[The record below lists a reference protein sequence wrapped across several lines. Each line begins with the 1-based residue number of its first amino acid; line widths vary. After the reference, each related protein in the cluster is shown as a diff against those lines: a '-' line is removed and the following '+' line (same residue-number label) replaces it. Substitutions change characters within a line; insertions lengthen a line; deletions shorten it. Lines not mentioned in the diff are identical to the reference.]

1 MPQLLDADQHALLEQ
16 ATTLRDVLTREV
28 ETLKDAKDAAGEGF
42 ARIPWRAC
50 DCDGEEQLARDGISV
65 RCLVREDGQPVEDS
79 EADDVHALLAR
90 AY

>member
-1 MPQLLDADQHALLEQ
+1 MLDPDQHALLDQ
-16 ATTLRDVLTREV
+16 ATALRDALTREV

-50 DCDGEEQLARDGISV
+50 GRDGEEQLAQAGISV
-65 RCLVREDGQPVEDS
+65 RCLLREDGRPVEDS
-79 EADDVHALLAR
+79 DAEGVNALLAR